1 MKRLVAAG
9 IVVASGATVS
19 CTQDSFGPVLDVPI
33 SPAAGHFVS
42 PPFSIHES
50 YGYAIGI
57 GVEARPVDHA
67 TCLAALSAERRTSNP
82 PCRALTPQVGAFTW
96 VVTHHGNVV
105 ARGAQPATPT
115 DLVRDT
121 QGSSALE
128 KISWGFYDRFHAEP
142 GDGYVVELSVEPSD
156 LPLEQFHPRLA
167 VMKTFK

>member
-33 SPAAGHFVS
+33 APAAGHFVS

-67 TCLAALSAERRTSNP
+67 TCLAALSAERRTNTTVPGVDTTGRRIHMGRYASWQRSCP
-82 PCRALTPQVGAFTW
+82 GSPTSDA
-96 VVTHHGNVV
+96 
-105 ARGAQPATPT
+105 PT

-121 QGSSALE
+121 QGSSAL
-128 KISWGFYDRFHAEP
+128 KRSP
-142 GDGYVVELSVEPSD
+142 GDSMTASTQSPVTATSSS
-156 LPLEQFHPRLA
+156 
-167 VMKTFK
+167 